1 MSNPIIKTIG
11 STSLNLIQVRLL
23 IIIGTSLLAS
33 FMIADLALVPDSLAS
48 IYTTSR
54 LYLQFP
60 ICFAFLLSSFHP
72 KFPQFYQIAL
82 AITMLWLVYVNY
94 WLIIMCWQVDRFP
107 FPYEGTVMYSL
118 FTLFVFRMSFKYS
131 IPFSI
136 IVLGGFAFI
145 LFYYPIYGDKNAVN
159 LGFVFVG
166 LIVGLMGVL
175 QIENA
180 LKKLSKANDQ
190 LNVLSQIDHLT
201 DIYNRR
207 TYESR
212 FTEQLSLNNRVGD
225 SICVFIIDLDYFK
238 HYNDGYGHVKG
249 DNIIKLQASNLKK
262 VFRRTS
268 DIVARYGGEEFVVV
282 TTQVN
287 EAQCIELA
295 NRIIAQWQQLKEPH
309 GQIENQQH
317 VTCSVG
323 FYLEK
328 INEQSSKV
336 AMVKKADKALYQAKE
351 NGRNCFVQ
359 YTQ

>member
-1 MSNPIIKTIG
+1 MSDTNLKITG
-11 STSLNLIQVRLL
+11 STSLSLFQVRLS
-23 IIIGTSLLAS
+23 IIIGTFLLAS
-33 FMIADLALVPDSLAS
+33 FMVADLTIVPDSVAS
-48 IYTTSR
+48 LYITSR

-60 ICFAFLLSSFHP
+60 MCFAFLLASFHP
-72 KFPQFYQIAL
+72 KFPQYYQIAL
-82 AITMLWLVYVNY
+82 AMTMLWLVYVNY
-94 WLIIMCWQVDRFP
+94 WLIVMCWRVGEFS
-107 FPYEGTVMYSL
+107 FPYEGTIMYSL

-131 IPFSI
+131 VPFSFM
-136 IVLGGFAFI
+136 VLCGFAI
-145 LFYYPIYGDKNAVN
+145 VLFYYPIYGDKNAVN

-166 LIVGLMGVL
+166 LIVSLMGVM
-175 QIENA
+175 QIEGA
-180 LKKLSKANDQ
+180 LRQFSKANAQ

-212 FTEQLSLNNRVGD
+212 FSEQLNSNNRDGD

-262 VFRRTS
+262 IFRRSS

-282 TTQVN
+282 TAQVT

-295 NRIIAQWQQLKEPH
+295 NNITRQWQDLKEPH
-309 GQIENQQH
+309 GKIKNQPY
-317 VTCSVG
+317 VTCSIG

-328 INEQSSKV
+328 INNHSNKV
-336 AMVKKADKALYQAKE
+336 SMVKKADKALYQAKE

-359 YTQ
+359 FK